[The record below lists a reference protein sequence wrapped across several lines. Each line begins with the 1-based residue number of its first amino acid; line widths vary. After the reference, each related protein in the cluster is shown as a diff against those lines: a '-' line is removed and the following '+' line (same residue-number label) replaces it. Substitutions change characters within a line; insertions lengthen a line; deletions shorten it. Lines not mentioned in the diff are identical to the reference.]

1 MSKIYASFLS
11 YETGIN
17 DAFETCLNNI
27 GFYIIQKI
35 REEDLRKDKYILD
48 IDENAEDQKM
58 MEEEIKSKIGISE
71 MILNNK
77 DILMNLEDFYEE
89 DCQFSLLNWACS
101 IHKRF
106 RQQRYSKTGFALD
119 YYENIN
125 KDFSNKKNSLNNNA
139 EILIFNILNIFE
151 IFPIK
156 PDDLKSL
163 NFIEK
168 LKEIKKDM
176 KTQNLIIYKK
186 IKNLIKFWKSMIKL
200 FDKHKAF
207 LNSEK
212 NNVNININKKRLR
225 ENEETA
231 QKDKNKNR
239 ILCGLKENNENFSS
253 NLSIYET
260 DSCEMNEVK
269 KKNVSW
275 KTDDLLVDKVEYDPT
290 NAPANPLP

>member
-1 MSKIYASFLS
+1 MNKINASMLS
-11 YETGIN
+11 FETGGN
-17 DAFETCLNNI
+17 NAFETCLNNI

-35 REEDLRKDKYILD
+35 REEDLKKTKYTSNL
-48 IDENAEDQKM
+48 DENAECQKIL
-58 MEEEIKSKIGISE
+58 EEEIKTKVGIAN

-77 DILMNLEDFYEE
+77 DILMTLEDFYEE
-89 DCQFSLLNWACS
+89 DCQFSLLNWACD
-101 IHKRF
+101 IHKRVK
-106 RQQRYSKTGFALD
+106 QQRYKKSSFALD

-125 KDFSNKKNSLNNNA
+125 KDFSNKKNSLNNNV
-139 EILIFNILNIFE
+139 EILIFNIINIFE

-200 FDKHKAF
+200 FDNHKVKLF
-207 LNSEK
+207 SEQ
-212 NNVNININKKRLR
+212 NNLNKKRLR
-225 ENEETA
+225 EDDETA
-231 QKDKNKNR
+231 KKDKYKK
-239 ILCGLKENNENFSS
+239 ICGIKENNENCSS
-253 NLSIYET
+253 NET
-260 DSCEMNEVK
+260 DSGEQNDSK

-275 KTDDLLVDKVEYDPT
+275 KKDDLLVDKIEYDPS
-290 NAPANPLP
+290 NAPAETSS

>member
-200 FDKHKAF
+200 FDKHKAY

-260 DSCEMNEVK
+260 DSCELNEVK

-290 NAPANPLP
+290 NAPANPSP

>member
-200 FDKHKAF
+200 FDKHKAY

-260 DSCEMNEVK
+260 DSCELNEVK
-269 KKNVSW
+269 KKMFHG
-275 KTDDLLVDKVEYDPT
+275 KQMIYL
-290 NAPANPLP
+290 

>member
-200 FDKHKAF
+200 FDKHKAY

-290 NAPANPLP
+290 NAPANPSP

>member
-200 FDKHKAF
+200 FDKHKAY

-260 DSCEMNEVK
+260 DSCELNEVK
-269 KKNVSW
+269 KKNDSW

-290 NAPANPLP
+290 NAPANPSP

>member
-1 MSKIYASFLS
+1 
-11 YETGIN
+11 
-17 DAFETCLNNI
+17 
-27 GFYIIQKI
+27 
-35 REEDLRKDKYILD
+35 
-48 IDENAEDQKM
+48 
-58 MEEEIKSKIGISE
+58 

-200 FDKHKAF
+200 FDKHKAY

-260 DSCEMNEVK
+260 DSCELNEVK

-290 NAPANPLP
+290 NAPANPSP

>member
-17 DAFETCLNNI
+17 DAFETYLNNI

-200 FDKHKAF
+200 FDKHKAY

-260 DSCEMNEVK
+260 DSCELNEVK

-290 NAPANPLP
+290 NAPANPSP

>member
-200 FDKHKAF
+200 FDKHKAY

-212 NNVNININKKRLR
+212 NNVNINKKRLR

-260 DSCEMNEVK
+260 DSCELNEVK

-290 NAPANPLP
+290 NAPANPSP

>member
-200 FDKHKAF
+200 FDKHKAY

-260 DSCEMNEVK
+260 DSCELNEVK

>member
-260 DSCEMNEVK
+260 DSCELNEVK

-290 NAPANPLP
+290 NAPANPSP